1 MTNYETLYGGLKQP
15 EDFEDKD
22 WFKPVKGINK
32 ITFKSEFSEPK
43 EITYKEKTFKK
54 VFVDVVVNEKDYVW
68 SITVGNTKN
77 SLYGQILEFAVKNG
91 GQLTDKTLK
100 LAVQGE
106 GKETRYTVLDILE
119 ENQE

>member
-1 MTNYETLYGGLKQP
+1 MTNYETLYSGLKQP

-22 WFKPVKGINK
+22 WFKPVKGINT

-43 EITYKEKTFKK
+43 EIAYKEKTFKK
-54 VFVDVVVNEKDYVW
+54 VFVDVVVNGKDFVW

-77 SLYGQILEFAVKNG
+77 SLYGQIVEFAKKNG
-91 GQLTDKTLK
+91 NELFEKTIK

-106 GKETRYTVLDILE
+106 GKETRYTVLDLLE
-119 ENQE
+119 ENNE